1 MRCTSHLA
9 RALAC
14 WVWLRGHGWFS
25 GTERHRA
32 APTTQGPA
40 DRIGQGGGRLS
51 RPRFTNDTN
60 APRAGE
66 VQCNL
71 GPATKLGMDLG
82 PLSRRGGAMD
92 GETQDLVI
100 QLCTR
105 IGMIMEDT
113 SVLALN
119 VKGMDSARRRA
130 ALRKIEQAADRI
142 HALVA
147 AAKALKS

>member
-1 MRCTSHLA
+1 LG
-9 RALAC
+9 
-14 WVWLRGHGWFS
+14 GHWWFS
-25 GTERHRA
+25 GTERHLA
-32 APTTQGPA
+32 APTTKGPA

-51 RPRFTNDTN
+51 RPRFTDDTN

-66 VQCNL
+66 VQCNM
-71 GPATKLGMDLG
+71 GPATKLDMDFG

-92 GETQDLVI
+92 DDTEDLVT

-113 SVLALN
+113 SVLALT
-119 VKGMDSARRRA
+119 VRGMDQVGRRA
-130 ALRKIEQAADRI
+130 ALWNIEQAAGRI